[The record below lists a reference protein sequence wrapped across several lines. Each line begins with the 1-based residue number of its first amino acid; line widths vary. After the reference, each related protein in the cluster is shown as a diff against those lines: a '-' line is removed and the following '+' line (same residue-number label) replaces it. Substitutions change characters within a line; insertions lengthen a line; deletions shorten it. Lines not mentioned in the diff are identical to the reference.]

1 MELQSLSEVT
11 IGRTTVFQSNQTVPT
26 TTFVLKLTAHQDGGN
41 SGDMKEL
48 TLSTR
53 KERLSMFQVE
63 EMMRTETSSHGRS
76 IADLTNNGTLSMPMN
91 IQLNQP
97 RENSTKTSVSMFKE
111 ISSLFLNF
119 QTTDILILSTTET
132 L

>member
-1 MELQSLSEVT
+1 
-11 IGRTTVFQSNQTVPT
+11 
-26 TTFVLKLTAHQDGGN
+26 
-41 SGDMKEL
+41 MKEL

-91 IQLNQP
+91 IQLNQL